1 MITQSEHLGDK
12 GNIVSHILVFRR
24 VFRWLLLKLHLDSI
38 LVLIETIQESRE
50 KFRRVLLPVFLI
62 LGIYLT

>member
-12 GNIVSHILVFRR
+12 GNIVSQFLVFRR